1 MIAFSKYQGAGND
14 FILIDDRVSNFPIHL
29 VEKLCH
35 RRLGIGADGVILL
48 QNSRKAAFRMRIF
61 NSDGKE
67 AAMCGNG
74 IRCLFD
80 FARTLGFKEESY
92 LVETMDA
99 ILQCRAVG
107 DRVSVLLAPPQ
118 LIVHNLPLLDNRIDV
133 WNTGVPHAVLFVDE
147 LDKVPVAE
155 LGYLIRHHGHFQPHG
170 VNVNFASH
178 ENGLLRMRTY
188 ERGVEGET
196 LACGTGA
203 AAVALSAHKRYNLP
217 SPLQIYA
224 SSNDLLEVNVAEGKI
239 ELIGPVKAVFHGKI
253 NGESFGDCFQ

>member
-14 FILIDDRVSNFPIHL
+14 FILIDDRASSFPIHL

-48 QNSRKAAFRMRIF
+48 QNSLKAAFRMRIF

-118 LIVHNLPLLDNRIDV
+118 LIAIVDDRMDV

-147 LDKVPVAE
+147 LDKVPVEE
-155 LGYLIRHHGHFQPHG
+155 LGRKIRFEAQFQPHG

-178 ENGLLRMRTY
+178 ENGLIRMRTY

-203 AAVALSAHKRYNLP
+203 AAVALSAQKKFNLKN
-217 SPLQIYA
+217 PLRIF
-224 SSNDLLEVNVAEGKI
+224 SSSQELLEVNVAEGRV
-239 ELIGPVKAVFHGKI
+239 ELIGPVKAVFQGKI
-253 NGESFGDCFQ
+253 VEETTKRT